1 MDLFELNR
9 DDITFEIKERKT
21 DKKFYDDKI
30 FREYKE
36 LSDRIYHD
44 VMYKNL
50 IHKFNTQIIIGLM
63 DQNRSWSIFPN
74 ENFKEIYLKKF
85 DKDIE
90 FKKREEI
97 KWDNKTKYKS
107 ILANMTNDTIYHK
120 YLKENNNTKNNFYF
134 NYNIKIL
141 LLLYFILE
149 ENGNFL
155 LTINNYILQNN
166 IELIYLLLILFKDVL
181 ILSGR
186 YFLCSNFNP
195 KITKREFIQ
204 KIVNKKFDIS
214 PKPKLDE
221 LIKYLEK
228 SFKYNVKILTLLEK
242 KDFDKLDDIYYRSYL
257 YYINKIS
264 GRIAQS
270 ELTEI
275 LIYFNNFYSQI
286 AKKSYN
292 KNSDKLIDI
301 KAAVGKEEGKYL
313 NNLLKKF
320 KLKKCLEV
328 GLAFGISSINILS
341 AIYKFGGTLVS
352 IDPNQSGK
360 WNNMG
365 KKLIINSG
373 LGKYHKIIEDKSYNA
388 MPGLLKK
395 EEGTYDFIFID
406 GWHTFDYTLIDFFYA
421 DKLLKIGGF
430 IVIDDI
436 KHRGVKKTIKYLDTN
451 YFDYY
456 KRIYKIKNL
465 ECPNSFA
472 TYKKL
477 KEDTRNWDFHRNF

>member
-1 MDLFELNR
+1 MTNK
-9 DDITFEIKERKT
+9 DIL
-21 DKKFYDDKI
+21 
-30 FREYKE
+30 YK
-36 LSDRIYHD
+36 
-44 VMYKNL
+44 
-50 IHKFNTQIIIGLM
+50 
-63 DQNRSWSIFPN
+63 
-74 ENFKEIYLKKF
+74 YLKK
-85 DKDIE
+85 K
-90 FKKREEI
+90 
-97 KWDNKTKYKS
+97 
-107 ILANMTNDTIYHK
+107 
-120 YLKENNNTKNNFYF
+120 NNTAKNNFYF
-134 NYNIKIL
+134 NYKIKIL
-141 LLLYFILE
+141 LLLYDILE

-155 LTINNYILQNN
+155 LSFDNYILQQN
-166 IELIYLLLILFKDVL
+166 IEIIYLLLILFKDVL

-186 YFLCSNFNP
+186 YFLCSSFYP
-195 KITKREFIQ
+195 KITKREFIK

-286 AKKSYN
+286 VKKSYN

-301 KAAVGKEEGKYL
+301 KNAVGKEEGKYL

-373 LGKYHKIIEDKSYNA
+373 LESI
-388 MPGLLKK
+388 
-395 EEGTYDFIFID
+395 T
-406 GWHTFDYTLIDFFYA
+406 
-421 DKLLKIGGF
+421 KL
-430 IVIDDI
+430 
-436 KHRGVKKTIKYLDTN
+436 
-451 YFDYY
+451 
-456 KRIYKIKNL
+456 
-465 ECPNSFA
+465 
-472 TYKKL
+472 
-477 KEDTRNWDFHRNF
+477 